1 MDISAVLLNKLLV
14 ERNIEVWAKLK
25 LSFLDPAYSS
35 IYALITKH
43 YDKYSLIPSF
53 DDLDVVGREGLA
65 QKTLAT
71 LRLIDEIDVTAE
83 VALDALIDQYTQN
96 QCIVLL
102 DKFIDKLPLY
112 DSTEVKESLAS
123 IVMQLDEKTLKTEGV
138 FAMNEIMVFVRPEEL
153 AKNRVHLGLNNT
165 FDAILGGVARQE
177 LILIGG
183 KRGSGKSITCSNLMI
198 NQYEMGNTSVYF
210 TIEMIAHETLQR
222 NMSIL
227 ANVNH
232 MNLKNNKLTDD
243 EMLKVVRARAG
254 MFIDAEPF
262 VSEFIKTR
270 DPYQFEESIVRNC
283 TMQGAQMIIV
293 DDRALSISSLDLHL
307 GKVKAKFGDEFT
319 VAVVDYLNQIVV
331 EGGSDQFDWK
341 PQIVISKKLKE
352 LARKHD
358 IVIVS
363 PYQIDDSGQTRFAKG
378 ILDAAD
384 IAVLMEAHAKED
396 NAISMETTKIRGAK
410 EMKFTSPMDWD
421 SLRISPQSIEKPAAP
436 EKSKDKMKR
445 AHESKDG
452 AEPAGE
458 AASDLPWSS

>member
-1 MDISAVLLNKLLV
+1 MDISAVVINKLLL
-14 ERNIEVWAKLK
+14 EKNIDVWAKLK
-25 LSFLDPAYSS
+25 LAFLDPAYSS
-35 IYALITKH
+35 VYSLITKH
-43 YDKYSLIPSF
+43 YDKYSTIPSF
-53 DDLDVVGREGLA
+53 DDLETTSREGLA

-71 LRLIDEIDVTAE
+71 LKLIDEVDVSAE

-96 QCIVLL
+96 QCIALL

-112 DSTEVKESLAS
+112 DSTEVKESLSA
-123 IVMQLDEKTLKTEGV
+123 IVLALDEKTLKTAGV

-165 FDAILGGVARQE
+165 FDSVLGGVARQE

-210 TIEMIAHETLQR
+210 TIEMIAKETLDR
-222 NMSIL
+222 NISIL

-232 MNLKNNKLTDD
+232 MNVKNNTLTDS
-243 EMLKVVRARAG
+243 EMLSVVKARAG
-254 MFIDAEPF
+254 MFVDADAL
-262 VSEFIKTR
+262 VSEFIKHR
-270 DPYQFEESIVRNC
+270 DQYRFEEELVRNYELKE
-283 TMQGAQMIIV
+283 AQMIII
-293 DDRALSISSLDLHL
+293 DDRALTLTALDLHL
-307 GKVKAKFGDEFT
+307 GKVKAKFGDKFT
-319 VAVVDYLNQIVV
+319 VAVVDYLNQIVI
-331 EGGSDQFDWK
+331 EGGGSQFDWQ

-358 IVIVS
+358 IVMVS
-363 PYQIDDSGQTRFAKG
+363 PYQIDDNGQTRFAKG

-410 EMKFTSPMDWD
+410 DMKFTSPMDWD
-421 SLRISPQSIEKPAAP
+421 SLRISPQSIEKPP
-436 EKSKDKMKR
+436 EKEKEKGKDKMKR
-445 AHESKDG
+445 AHETS
-452 AEPAGE
+452 PAKGE
-458 AASDLPWSS
+458 DAGDLPWNV

>member
-1 MDISAVLLNKLLV
+1 MDISAVVLNKLLL
-14 ERNIEVWAKLK
+14 EKNIDVWAKLK
-25 LSFLDPAYSS
+25 LAFLDPAYSS
-35 IYALITKH
+35 VYSLITKH
-43 YDKYSLIPSF
+43 YDRYSTIPSF
-53 DDLDVVGREGLA
+53 DDLETTSREGLA

-71 LRLIDEIDVTAE
+71 LKLIDEVDVSAE

-96 QCIVLL
+96 QCIALL

-112 DSTEVKESLAS
+112 DSTEVKESLSA
-123 IVMQLDEKTLKTEGV
+123 IVLTLDEKTLKTEGV

-165 FDAILGGVARQE
+165 FDSVLGGVARQE

-198 NQYEMGNTSVYF
+198 NQYEMGNTSAYF
-210 TIEMIAHETLQR
+210 TIEMIASETLTR

-232 MNLKNNKLTDD
+232 MNLKNNTLSDA
-243 EMLKVVRARAG
+243 EMLKVVKARAG
-254 MFIDAEPF
+254 MFEDSGDL
-262 VSEFIKTR
+262 VTEFMQHR
-270 DPYQFEESIVRNC
+270 DQYKFEETLVRNC
-283 TMQGAQMIIV
+283 ELKETQMVII
-293 DDRALSISSLDLHL
+293 DDRALSLTALDLHL
-307 GKVKAKFGDEFT
+307 GKIKAKFGDKFT

-331 EGGSDQFDWK
+331 EGGSQFDWQ

-358 IVIVS
+358 IVMIS
-363 PYQIDDSGQTRFAKG
+363 PYQIDDNGQTRFAKG

-384 IAVLMEAHAKED
+384 IAVLMEAHSKED

-421 SLRISPQSIEKPAAP
+421 SLRISPQSIEKPVEKEK
-436 EKSKDKMKR
+436 EKSTKMKR
-445 AHESKDG
+445 AHESKDTG
-452 AEPAGE
+452 ESAG
-458 AASDLPWSS
+458 DLPWDT